1 MKSCRNYPSGEPEK
15 SLVSAEFQCRISMQD
30 FFQIAPLTPF
40 YPTFFRAHP
49 CRTTTLS
56 LPSTPSLLS
65 SHSTFLAIIVTIMSS
80 QSRYK
85 TAAAILL
92 YQQLRQDADED
103 YAIANIVLPTIQRGQ
118 INSHYARNRKIHR
131 RRSWTTFKDKL
142 TDRQFRLYF
151 RMSKGLFRLLCDE
164 IVGLVG
170 VSEFKSEE
178 FLNEMINSDDPC
190 RRSMM
195 VANVATTGGFISGEI
210 KLAITLRILGGCSPL
225 DMAMLFDTSFGTAYK
240 IFKEVIS
247 NWLSH
252 DRFCPI
258 DGVQYCSDDD
268 RMKSVALQFCESS
281 SGIMN
286 GCIGALDGW
295 IVKVQKPLKSDGV
308 NNPQS
313 FYS

>member
-1 MKSCRNYPSGEPEK
+1 
-15 SLVSAEFQCRISMQD
+15 
-30 FFQIAPLTPF
+30 
-40 YPTFFRAHP
+40 
-49 CRTTTLS
+49 
-56 LPSTPSLLS
+56 
-65 SHSTFLAIIVTIMSS
+65 MSS

-151 RMSKGLFRLLCDE
+151 RMSKGLFQLLCDE

-252 DRFCPI
+252 DRFCLI

-268 RMKSVALQFCESS
+268 RMKSVALQFCKSS

-313 FYS
+313 FYSQKGYYGVNMQAICDKKKTILFRSILSRGAEHDSTAFKNSSLYKWLLQHWEFMVQKGYYFIEIQHMDCGHFS